1 MLGAVVAKPLE
12 TSKAYISLQSG
23 NRLGP
28 YTIVGLLGA
37 GGMGEVYVAHDPR
50 LHRNVALKVL
60 RRSSAGLDR
69 VARFSREARA
79 AGALN
84 HPNIVAVFDVG
95 TEAGTPYVVSELL
108 EGETLRVRQ
117 DRGMLP
123 YRKAVEYGIQ
133 MAQALDAAHAKG
145 IWHRD
150 VKPANVFI
158 TNDGRVKLLDFGI
171 AKLSE
176 QDAEGRSED
185 PTIEDSQTGEI
196 RGTAGYMSPEQVLG
210 QSVDHRTDIFALG
223 AVLYEMFT
231 GARAFHRPS
240 NVETMTAVLQE
251 DPTDPLTINT
261 NLPPMAVAVVRRCL
275 EKNKEE
281 RFQSARDLAFD
292 LQQLREATGGTQ
304 PFSAARS
311 VLGRKRLRTTLGA
324 AALVGGVALGAFLL
338 WPRPGPPAAP
348 TFEQLTFQRGRIGGA
363 RFATGGQ
370 AVVYSEAR
378 QGNALEISRL
388 DLADSPASHSLNYP
402 AGTDVLAA
410 RAGAL
415 ALSLRRRFVMGERFV
430 GTLAVAP
437 ISGGSP
443 RETAENIEDADWDPS
458 GGQLA
463 VVRST
468 GDSGGPSK
476 IEYPVG
482 HTLYTTAGS
491 IRFLRFSR
499 DGQRLAFLE
508 DPGGRGASGSV
519 AVMDLKGTVTRLTG
533 ELESV
538 RGLAWS
544 AAGDEIWFTAGAVR
558 SNRALHAVNLDR
570 QQRLVHAA
578 PGSLTLWDIAADGR
592 VLLTRDEERR
602 AVVGVPPGETTERDL
617 SWYDDSGVA
626 DISDDGRWLLCGD
639 RFGIYV
645 RSMDGSPPTNL
656 LKEGFADDLS
666 PDGNTVLATIDSG
679 RQLVLVPRGAGD
691 PQRLPHHG
699 IITSYRG
706 SRWFPDGQR
715 VLIAGSDTEGDVR
728 SYIQDVKGG
737 PPRAL
742 TPKRTW
748 GVLVSPDGALVAAIG
763 TGQAIS
769 LWPVAGGA
777 PSSVKGSLVGDRP
790 VGWSRDGQSLW
801 LFRRSEVPGQVI
813 KLDINT
819 GRRHVWKTLVPPDAA
834 GVYSIIQF
842 QVTPTG
848 HAYAYTY
855 ARVLSQLYQV
865 HGLK

>member
-1 MLGAVVAKPLE
+1 MLGAVVAR

-23 NRLGP
+23 DRLGP
-28 YTIVGLLGA
+28 YSIVGLIGA
-37 GGMGEVYVAHDPR
+37 GGMGEVYLAHDPR
-50 LHRNVALKVL
+50 LDRNVALKVL
-60 RRSSAGLDR
+60 RRSSADADR

-108 EGETLRVRQ
+108 EGETLRVRL
-117 DRGMLP
+117 DRGMPP

-133 MAQALDAAHAKG
+133 IAQALDAAHAKG

-150 VKPANVFI
+150 VKPANAFI

-176 QDAEGRSED
+176 QNDQQRAED
-185 PTIEDSQTGEI
+185 PTLEDSQTGEI

-240 NVETMTAVLQE
+240 NLETMTSVLQE
-251 DPTDPLTINT
+251 DPADPLTINA
-261 NLPPMAVAVVRRCL
+261 NLPPMAAAVVRRCL

-281 RFQSARDLAFD
+281 RFQSARDLVFD

-304 PFSAARS
+304 PLSAARS
-311 VLGRKRLRTTLGA
+311 GRGRRGLRTTLAA
-324 AALVGGVALGAFLL
+324 AALAGGGALGAVLL
-338 WPRPGPPAAP
+338 WPRPAPPAAP
-348 TFEQLTFQRGRIGGA
+348 TFEQLTFQRARIGGA
-363 RFATGGQ
+363 RYATGGQ

-378 QGNALEISRL
+378 QNNQLEISRL
-388 DLADSPASHSLNYP
+388 DLADLPGSHSLNFP

-410 RAGAL
+410 RTGEL
-415 ALSLRRRFVMGERFV
+415 ALSLDRRFVMGERFV

-443 RETAENIEDADWDPS
+443 KVTAENVEDADWDPS
-458 GGQLA
+458 GQLA

-519 AVMDLKGTVTRLTG
+519 AVVDLKGTVTKLTE

-544 AAGDEIWFTAGAVR
+544 AAGDEVWFTAGAVR
-558 SNRALHAVNLDR
+558 SNRAVHAVNLDR
-570 QQRLVHAA
+570 KQRLVHAA

-592 VLLTRDEERR
+592 ALLTRDEERR
-602 AVVGVPPGETTERDL
+602 AVVGVPPGDTAERDF

-639 RFGIYV
+639 RFGVYV
-645 RSMDGSPPTNL
+645 RGTDGSPPTSL
-656 LKEGFADDLS
+656 LKDGFADDLS
-666 PDGNTVLATIDSG
+666 PDGNMVLATTDSQ
-679 RQLVLVPRGAGD
+679 RKLVLVPRGAGSL
-691 PQRLPHHG
+691 QSLPSGG

-706 SRWFPDGQR
+706 TRWFPDGQR
-715 VLIAGSDTEGDVR
+715 VLIAGVDAEGDVR

-748 GVLVSPDGALVAAIG
+748 GVLVSPDGALIAAIG

-777 PSSVKGSLVGDRP
+777 PSPVKGSLVGDRP
-790 VGWSRDGQSLW
+790 VAWSRDGQSLW

-819 GRRHVWKTLVPPDAA
+819 GRRHLWKTLVPPDAA